1 MRQLSGLD
9 TMFLNLEQPG
19 LPLHVASVIFVD
31 PSTAPEGFGYETVMD
46 VYRNRLHLLPP
57 FRWRLVETPF
67 GLDHPYWIDD
77 PDFDLEYHVRRIAVP
92 APGDKHQLA
101 DIIGRIHAR
110 PLDRSRPLWETYV
123 IEGMADGTIGIF
135 AKNHHA
141 TIDGVSGADILGVL
155 LDLEPTS
162 PVPGHREPMVA
173 ETNPSEG
180 EMLLRSARGLVK
192 QPLRMGRM
200 AVRAAGALPLLGR
213 MAERAA
219 PAILQQRLGE
229 GLMDKPQLQAPPSPF
244 NGAISPHRRFAYG
257 SVPLKDVK
265 RIKDAGGCKLNDVV
279 MALTAGALRRYLIR
293 EGQLG
298 TEPLQAMVPISV
310 RTDDQKGDG
319 GNQVNAMIAVLPTH
333 LDSASE
339 RLATA
344 ASAMDVAKTGNAVPA
359 SVLRDFT
366 QFATPALAA
375 TASRTIARLRWADRV
390 RTPFNIVVSNIPGP
404 PIPLYMGGARMEGI
418 YPVSAIYDGIGLNVT
433 FFSYRDELQF
443 GLVADREMVPDIWA
457 MLDDFTD
464 EMVELTALVD
474 GA

>member
-31 PSTAPEGFGYETVMD
+31 PSTAPEGFGYETIMD

-57 FRWRLVETPF
+57 FRWRLVETPL

-92 APGDKHQLA
+92 APGDHRTLA
-101 DIIGRIHAR
+101 DIVARIHAR

-123 IEGMADGTIGIF
+123 IEGMADGTIAILS
-135 AKNHHA
+135 KNHHA

-155 LDLEPTS
+155 LDLEPTP
-162 PVPGHREPMVA
+162 PVPGYREPMAA
-173 ETNPSEG
+173 EAQPSEG
-180 EMLLRSARGLVK
+180 EMLLRSAKGFAK

-219 PAILQQRLGE
+219 PPQLRERLGE
-229 GLMDKPQLQAPPSPF
+229 GLMDKPLLQAPPSPF
-244 NGAISPHRRFAYG
+244 NGVISPHRRFAYG
-257 SVPLKDVK
+257 SLPLKDVK
-265 RIKDAGGCKLNDVV
+265 RIKDAYGCKLNDVV
-279 MALTAGALRRYLIR
+279 MALTGGALRRYLER
-293 EGQLG
+293 TGELG
-298 TEPLQAMVPISV
+298 VDPLQAMVPISV
-310 RTDDQKGDG
+310 RSEDQKGDA

-333 LDSASE
+333 LDDPAA
-339 RLATA
+339 RLAA
-344 ASAMDVAKTGNAVPA
+344 ASSAMNVAKTGNAVPA

-390 RTPFNIVVSNIPGP
+390 RTPFNVVVSNVPGP
-404 PIPLYMGGARMEGI
+404 PIPLYLGGARMQGI

-433 FFSYRDELQF
+433 LFSYRDELQF
-443 GLVADREMVPDIWA
+443 GLVADREMVPDIWG
-457 MLDDFTD
+457 MLQDFID
-464 EMVELTALVD
+464 EMAELTALVD
-474 GA
+474 S